1 MALRGVPGF
10 LARLIVGGVR
20 NDARRYRR
28 SVGRNVRR
36 TFGRPVRTTLSGTFV
51 FGILLVLYVVAYRGE
66 ATMAAM
72 AASGGEMTLPL
83 FLSLLPSPALLV
95 PAYVVV
101 VLFTAVSMLLSGI
114 ERDMNPGGRYR

>member
-10 LARLIVGGVR
+10 LARLVVGGVR

-28 SVGRNVRR
+28 AVRRNVGR

-51 FGILLVLYVVAYRGE
+51 FGVLLVLYVVAYRGE

-72 AASGGEMTLPL
+72 AANGGDMTLPL
-83 FLSLLPSPALLV
+83 FLSLLPSPVLLV

-101 VLFTAVSMLLSGI
+101 VLLTAVSMLLGGI
-114 ERDMNPGGRYR
+114 EDDLNPGQGHR

>member
-10 LARLIVGGVR
+10 LVRLVVSGAK

-28 SVGRNVRR
+28 AVRRNVKR

-72 AASGGEMTLPL
+72 AANGGDMTLPL
-83 FLSLLPSPALLV
+83 FLSLLPSPVLLV

-114 ERDMNPGGRYR
+114 ERDVNPGGGYR

>member
-1 MALRGVPGF
+1 M
-10 LARLIVGGVR
+10 R

-28 SVGRNVRR
+28 AVRRNVRR

-51 FGILLVLYVVAYRGE
+51 FGVLLVLYLVAYRGE
-66 ATMAAM
+66 ATTAAI
-72 AASGGEMTLPL
+72 AANGGEMTLPL
-83 FLSLLPSPALLV
+83 FLSLLPSPVLLV

-114 ERDMNPGGRYR
+114 ERDVNPGGGYR